1 MWLNENAGVLML
13 IIGILILGALGVSL
27 WILFTLRSQFC
38 VQKLRFTGLY
48 ATDRVTRTKYASLT
62 IGNKS
67 VREIAIKEIGI
78 KNGGV
83 AFDLT
88 ALYRSKKGL
97 ADQAHI
103 VIEQRASIDFSL
115 SLDEL
120 KGLLLD
126 GRSDGKGVRL
136 GTLRLYAIDLMGNLY
151 QGRIA
156 PVKKLLADALRA
168 QNAAGEQKRTDSE
181 STTQS

>member
-1 MWLNENAGVLML
+1 MWLNENAGVIVFAVGIVAIVML
-13 IIGILILGALGVSL
+13 GISL
-27 WILFTLRSQFC
+27 WILLALRSQFC
-38 VQKLRFTGLY
+38 VQKLKFIALY
-48 ATDRVTRTKYASLT
+48 ATDRVSRAQYASLT
-62 IGNKS
+62 IGNRS
-67 VREIAIKEIGI
+67 VREVAVKEIGI

-126 GRSDGKGVRL
+126 GRSDGKGFRL